1 MENEKRSITA
11 ECRLFGMIAKPIRI
25 LYRSTIRLLAAFYE
39 VCLVETKHRYECTE
53 EERK

>member
-11 ECRLFGMIAKPIRI
+11 ERRLFGMIAKPIRI
-25 LYRSTIRLLAAFYE
+25 LCRNIAILLAAFYE